1 MPPLLAEIPFSQI
14 INTVIALGVPG
25 GAIWYVRDRK
35 KGKALAQVAESEADV
50 AEATRGVD
58 ISSKGLAFVDSAI
71 RMERE
76 SFANERASLLR
87 QLEDCTKAIERIQQA
102 YKTETE
108 RMHQHM
114 LDCQGRTQKALT
126 EADMLRGQV
135 ATIAA
140 QVATRPTIIVESGRV
155 LDEPR
160 TPEQPGS

>member
-1 MPPLLAEIPFSQI
+1 
-14 INTVIALGVPG
+14 
-25 GAIWYVRDRK
+25 
-35 KGKALAQVAESEADV
+35 
-50 AEATRGVD
+50 
-58 ISSKGLAFVDSAI
+58 
-71 RMERE
+71 MERE